1 MCEKWSSA
9 VLKCSVKVK
18 CGFVAVGDNCSCETQ
33 LFFQTDRAKHFWFWN
48 TIQEGDERNR
58 EREVELEHPKREGTE
73 KCHFLRQPMT
83 QNSILRVTDSSS
95 VLFCVHREL
104 QYSSRVWVRP
114 LVSVMKTHPLPVVVA
129 HHSGLPE
136 VHAYL

>member
-18 CGFVAVGDNCSCETQ
+18 CGFVAVGDNFSCERR
-33 LFFQTDRAKHFWFWN
+33 LFFKIDWAKHFWFWN
-48 TIQEGDERNR
+48 TIQEGDKRNMERK
-58 EREVELEHPKREGTE
+58 VWLEHPKREGTE

-83 QNSILRVTDSSS
+83 QNLIPVTNSSS

-114 LVSVMKTHPLPVVVA
+114 LVLRVKTHPLPVVVA